1 MASSQCTPD
10 TGVKRPQHALSPAS
24 PTELTPP
31 SSRLRLDISD
41 GIIEAMKSPSLQ
53 NIFKAMFQD
62 ILEKEM
68 ATQREQFTSLLNQK
82 DQTIK
87 LLEQS
92 VATLQEKVAKLE
104 SGHDGL
110 EQYGR
115 RYSLRVK
122 GIPET
127 EQENTDTLIL
137 DLAKKM
143 DVPLELQDI
152 SRSHRLGKPS
162 QTPRPI
168 ICRFTTYRARAN
180 LYKARRSSPKG
191 VFLNEDLTK
200 NRQHLLY
207 LCRQSKR
214 DGNIIHCWSSDGQI
228 LVRKEERGT
237 IVAVNS
243 ASDLEQ
249 LSK

>member
-10 TGVKRPQHALSPAS
+10 TGVKRPQHALSTAS

-92 VATLQEKVAKLE
+92 VAILQEKVAKLE

-137 DLAKKM
+137 DLAKKNGC
-143 DVPLELQDI
+143 I
-152 SRSHRLGKPS
+152 
-162 QTPRPI
+162 T
-168 ICRFTTYRARAN
+168 
-180 LYKARRSSPKG
+180 
-191 VFLNEDLTK
+191 
-200 NRQHLLY
+200 
-207 LCRQSKR
+207 
-214 DGNIIHCWSSDGQI
+214 
-228 LVRKEERGT
+228 
-237 IVAVNS
+237 
-243 ASDLEQ
+243 
-249 LSK
+249 